1 MDWQEIYGGWVLVP
15 DRQPIGIV
23 HFLGGA
29 FVATA
34 PQVTYRWL
42 LEELGRSGYVV
53 IATPFLN
60 TLDHLAIVREVLNRF
75 EAILDR
81 LQFNNVLGKRYLPI
95 YGIGHSMGC
104 KLHLLIGSLFSVDRA
119 GNILISFNNY
129 PARRAIPFVEQLE
142 IDSFFNVEFAPSPI
156 ETNEIIADR
165 YSVRRNLLVKF
176 SNDELDQTL
185 NLNSILQKR
194 FPSMIAM
201 LKLPGNHLTPLSQ
214 KINWQTGNV
223 FTPLDA
229 FGQWLKQELSR
240 DLANLKQEILRW
252 LNPVQTLH

>member
-15 DRQPIGIV
+15 DRQPVGVV

-81 LQFNNVLGKRYLPI
+81 LQFNNILGKRYLPI

-142 IDSFFNVEFAPSPI
+142 IDSFFNLEFSPPPI
-156 ETNEIIADR
+156 ETNQIIADR

-185 NLNSILQKR
+185 NLNTILQKR

-223 FTPLDA
+223 FTPWDA

-240 DLANLKQEILRW
+240 DLANLRQEILRW
-252 LNPVQTLH
+252 LNPVQTFH